1 MMDGMSDSNSTLPFE
16 PTQAQVQFP
25 SEIEMRSTPLL
36 AWVMLAG
43 LLLVTGALARWVG
56 MREFRKQQG
65 ALRGM
70 REAVEQSL
78 APGEKVVV
86 DDRLLAW
93 ALRGG
98 RQGELR
104 DSVWTVG
111 EDVPVASLLAQMRA
125 EKRREMVVVATQED
139 RLIQHLDGAG
149 FSVAQEVG
157 WVPWDV
163 KGNGLALLGR
173 GKMRIYFAVAPPL
186 PAESSAKHKG
196 GDVSSEGSGVQR

>member
-1 MMDGMSDSNSTLPFE
+1 
-16 PTQAQVQFP
+16 
-25 SEIEMRSTPLL
+25 
-36 AWVMLAG
+36 
-43 LLLVTGALARWVG
+43 
-56 MREFRKQQG
+56 
-65 ALRGM
+65 
-70 REAVEQSL
+70 
-78 APGEKVVV
+78 V

-104 DSVWTVG
+104 ESVWAVS
-111 EDVPVASLLAQMRA
+111 EDVPVASLLTQMRA
-125 EKRREMVVVATQED
+125 EKRRELVVVATPED
-139 RLIQHLDGAG
+139 RLIQHLDAAG

-173 GKMRIYFAVAPPL
+173 GRMRIYFAVVPL

>member
-1 MMDGMSDSNSTLPFE
+1 MTDVASTLPFQHQPE
-16 PTQAQVQFP
+16 PP
-25 SEIEMRSTPLL
+25 RSSAKGQGRAERLRV
-36 AWVMLAG
+36 WVVFVSLMVVA
-43 LLLVTGALARWVG
+43 GALVRWVG

-65 ALRGM
+65 ALCGM

-78 APGEKVVV
+78 APGERVVV

-98 RQGELR
+98 RNGDLR
-104 DSVWTVG
+104 ECVWAVS
-111 EDVPVASLLAQMRA
+111 EDVPVASLLVQMRA
-125 EKRREMVVVATQED
+125 EKRRELVVVAAPED
-139 RLIQHLDGAG
+139 RLIQDLDAAG

-173 GKMRIYFAVAPPL
+173 GKMRIYFAVAPPVGVD
-186 PAESSAKHKG
+186 AEPSAKHKG
-196 GDVSSEGSGVQR
+196 DAVSSKKSGVER

>member
-1 MMDGMSDSNSTLPFE
+1 MMDGMSDRDSTLPFE
-16 PTQAQVQFP
+16 PAQAQVPFP
-25 SEIEMRSTPLL
+25 VETEMKPTPVL

-56 MREFRKQQG
+56 AREFRKQQG

-104 DSVWTVG
+104 ESVWAVS
-111 EDVPVASLLAQMRA
+111 EDVPVASLLTQMRA
-125 EKRREMVVVATQED
+125 EKRRELVVVATPED
-139 RLIQHLDGAG
+139 RLIQHLDAAG

-173 GKMRIYFAVAPPL
+173 GRMRIYFAVVPL